1 MSFVNRKKLK
11 MLAAAIYEKMPYLK
25 NADSLFPENEMK
37 GKKYGMAVHAYLAD
51 PGTVKDGLIASPDK
65 IHEVEVSSFMKNKNT
80 SVEWDLWDELENIE
94 DFKKEIVDK
103 RAGKLAREVQLAVL
117 KENVYRSCQASASAT
132 AGFGLLTD
140 SSSKLD
146 ELAIDGDLVTFLRPT
161 LHGKIAE
168 GGLSKFIPSEK
179 MKEIYEDKYLG
190 QYSGA
195 AQVELA
201 GMPVL
206 DTTGV
211 DAAPTMTFD
220 VVKDAS
226 NNIIGL
232 KPSETITG
240 SGTGSIIVG
249 VPYVV
254 EGLKIVD
261 ESGIETEQ
269 DYVLIVNKETR
280 FDAEGNASEV
290 VYVPQIR
297 ITAQGK
303 GYGNPNAWMTGAALT
318 ALADGG
324 TTVTLT
330 LGLMDGISAGK
341 RYDIGQ
347 CRTIKALSFDQ
358 YRFSD
363 LPAAKTENVGTF
375 ENITLKCQS
384 GPNIVNGVAV
394 MRIDMPH
401 VAKVFEPRRSC
412 TIYVERA

>member
-1 MSFVNRKKLK
+1 MFANRKKLK

-25 NADSLFPENEMK
+25 NADSLFPESEMK
-37 GKKYGMAVHAYLAD
+37 GKKYGMSVHTYLAD
-51 PGTVKDGLIASPDK
+51 PGTVKDGLVASPDK
-65 IHEVEVSSFMKNKNT
+65 IHEVEVTAYMKNKNT
-80 SVEWDLWDELENIE
+80 AVEWDLWDELENIE
-94 DFKKEIVDK
+94 DFKKEIVEK
-103 RAGKLAREVQLAVL
+103 RAGKLARETQLSVL
-117 KENVYRSCQASASAT
+117 KENVFRSCQASASAT
-132 AGFGLLTD
+132 AGFGVLTD
-140 SSSKLD
+140 SASKLD
-146 ELAIDGDLVTFLRPT
+146 ELAVDGDLVTFLRPT

-168 GGLSKFIPSEK
+168 GGLSRFIPSDL

-190 QYSGA
+190 QYSGS

-206 DTTGV
+206 DTTGA

-220 VVKDAS
+220 VVKDSS
-226 NNIIGL
+226 NAIIGL

-240 SGTGSIIVG
+240 SGAGSLIPG

-254 EGLKIVD
+254 EGLSIVD
-261 ESGIETEQ
+261 ESGIETTQ
-269 DYVLIVNKETR
+269 DYVIIVNEETR
-280 FDAEGNASEV
+280 FDAEGNASQV
-290 VYVPQIR
+290 VYAPEIR

-303 GYGNPNAWMTGAALT
+303 GYGNPNAWMTSAALT

-330 LGLMDGISAGK
+330 LGLMSGITAGK
-341 RYDIGQ
+341 KYDIGQ
-347 CRTIKALSFDQ
+347 CRTIKGLSFDQ

-384 GPNIVNGVAV
+384 GPNVVNGVAV

-401 VAKVFEPRRSC
+401 VAKVFEPRRSV
-412 TIYVERA
+412 TIYVERD

>member
-1 MSFVNRKKLK
+1 MAFANRKKLK

-25 NADSLFPENEMK
+25 SADSLFPESEMK
-37 GKKYGMAVHAYLAD
+37 GKKYGMAVHTYLRD

-65 IHEVEVSSFMKNKNT
+65 IHEVEVSAYLKNKNT
-80 SVEWDLWDELENIE
+80 SVEWDLWDELENID
-94 DFKKEIVDK
+94 DFKKEIVDVK
-103 RAGKLAREVQLAVL
+103 AGKLAREVQLSVL
-117 KENVYRSCQASASAT
+117 KENVFRSCQASASAT

-179 MKEIYEDKYLG
+179 MKDIYEDKYLG
-190 QYSGA
+190 QYSGS

-206 DTTGV
+206 DTTGA
-211 DAAPTMTFD
+211 DEAPTMTFD

-240 SGTGSIIVG
+240 SGTGSLIVG

-269 DYVLIVNKETR
+269 EYVMIVNKETR

-290 VYVPQIR
+290 VYVPQLR

-303 GYGNPNAWMTGAALT
+303 GYGNPNAWLPQATLT
-318 ALADGG
+318 TLADGG
-324 TTVTLT
+324 TTVTLA
-330 LGLMDGISAGK
+330 LGLMDGIATGK

-347 CRTIKALSFDQ
+347 CRTITGLSFDQ
-358 YRFSD
+358 YRFESM
-363 LPAAKTENVGTF
+363 PAAKTENVGTF

-384 GPNIVNGVAV
+384 GPNIVNGVSV
-394 MRIDMPH
+394 MRIDMPY
-401 VAKVFEPRRSC
+401 VAKVFDVRRSC
-412 TIYVERA
+412 TIYIERA